1 MSQAMSPGTGPTA
14 PPSAPRPTAF
24 IVGTFV
30 LSTLIGVV
38 VLVAGLNG
46 GFPGVIPGS
55 HVGTGVRGP
64 PPPCEG
70 QNRPG
75 PYTFSFVAGS
85 GGGYTYNGTHPG
97 PCVSV
102 WIGSQVTVDFS
113 VAPDAG
119 QNHSWILVNAS
130 NASTALST
138 PAFPG
143 AGLTGAD
150 RFVGL
155 TPGTSMVFHFNVTAV
170 GSYQY
175 ICEVTGHYDFGMHG
189 WFNVTPSPLVPGTT
203 ASPPQFVG
211 GTPLLSA
218 RRA

>member
-1 MSQAMSPGTGPTA
+1 MSSTMPLGNGPTA
-14 PPSAPRPTAF
+14 PPSPPRPTAF
-24 IVGTFV
+24 IVGAFAI
-30 LSTLIGVV
+30 STIIGVL
-38 VLVAGLNG
+38 VLAVGLNG

-55 HVGTGVRGP
+55 HVGTGVASP
-64 PPPCEG
+64 PRCEG

-75 PYTFSFVAGS
+75 PYTFSFVAGL
-85 GGGYTYNGTHPG
+85 GGGFDYNGTHPG

-102 WIGSQVTVDFS
+102 WIGSPVTVEFS

-119 QNHSWILVNAS
+119 QNHSWVLVNAS

-143 AGLTGAD
+143 AGLTGAA
-150 RFVGL
+150 RFAGL
-155 TPGTSMVFHFNVTAV
+155 APGTSMVFHFNVTAI

-189 WFNVTPSPLVPGTT
+189 WFNVTPSPVVPGGSAT
-203 ASPPQFVG
+203 SPHG
-211 GTPLLSA
+211 LSGTPVLGV